1 MVDAGRVISGV
12 ARGVRLAA
20 PGPGTRPIGDR
31 VKQTLFA
38 VLEPELD
45 GARVLD
51 LFAGS
56 GAGGIE
62 ALSRGAVHAVF
73 VEKDGGACRVIAEN
87 LRRTGLTDSAT
98 VVRRDVAAWLNDDTG
113 AKAGA
118 PFNVVLADP
127 PYADT
132 DALVHALQLVE
143 PVLAPGGVVVAK
155 YFWRDAP
162 PAEVGLLASVR
173 DRRFG
178 ETALTFYRRRD
189 DLDSQQDPDS
199 VEADEQ

>member
-1 MVDAGRVISGV
+1 MADAGRVIAGT

-62 ALSRGAVHAVF
+62 ALSRGAAHAVF
-73 VEKDGGACRVIAEN
+73 LEKDGGACRVIAEN

-98 VVRRDVAAWLNDDTG
+98 VVRRDVAAWLND
-113 AKAGA
+113 AAGA
-118 PFNVVLADP
+118 AAEAPFDIVLADP

-132 DALVHALQLVE
+132 DALTHALQLVE
-143 PVLAPGGVVVAK
+143 PVLAQGGVVVAK
-155 YFWRDAP
+155 HFWRDAP
-162 PAEVGLLASVR
+162 PARVGLLASVR

-178 ETALTFYRRRD
+178 ETALTFYRRQH
-189 DLDSQQDPDS
+189 SE
-199 VEADEQ
+199 EADET

>member
-1 MVDAGRVISGV
+1 MADAGRVIAGT

-62 ALSRGAVHAVF
+62 ALSRGAAHAVF
-73 VEKDGGACRVIAEN
+73 LEKDGGACRVIAEN

-98 VVRRDVAAWLNDDTG
+98 VVRRDVAAWLND
-113 AKAGA
+113 AASAAAEA
-118 PFNVVLADP
+118 PFDIVLADP

-132 DALVHALQLVE
+132 DALTHALQLVE
-143 PVLAPGGVVVAK
+143 PVLAQGGVVVAK
-155 YFWRDAP
+155 HFWRDAP
-162 PAEVGLLASVR
+162 PARVGLLASVR

-178 ETALTFYRRRD
+178 ETALTFYRRQH
-189 DLDSQQDPDS
+189 SE
-199 VEADEQ
+199 EADET